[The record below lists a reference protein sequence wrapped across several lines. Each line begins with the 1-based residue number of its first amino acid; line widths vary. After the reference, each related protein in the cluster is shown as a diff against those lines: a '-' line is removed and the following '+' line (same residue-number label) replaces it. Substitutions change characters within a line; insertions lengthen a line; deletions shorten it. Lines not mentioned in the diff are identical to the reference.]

1 MQRQGPKLSLLDVEQ
16 NSASS
21 PAGPPPGCLH
31 PAMCPLSQV
40 REGASVRIKQLNA
53 SEDVIHRLR
62 ELGMLEEQRIQL
74 LAHNATVIC
83 RVCNV
88 RMGISPELAEKIMV
102 EPVGRHE
109 KVHKHHK

>member
-1 MQRQGPKLSLLDVEQ
+1 VEQ

-21 PAGPPPGCLH
+21 PGGAPPGCLH
-31 PAMCPLSQV
+31 PDMCPLSQV
-40 REGASVRIKQLNA
+40 REGASVRIKRFNA

-88 RMGISPELAEKIMV
+88 RMGLSPELAEKILV
-102 EPVGRHE
+102 EPVGSNDKIAKR
-109 KVHKHHK
+109 KKTT